1 MENCQKKKKK
11 KKKVVLMSLTER
23 ITQSLIFINVTSSS
37 YVFLQKLYFKVST
50 GNLTDIP
57 SCVLQTHTNVM
68 ELVIQII
75 HVILKPFQA
84 E

>member
-1 MENCQKKKKK
+1 MGI
-11 KKKVVLMSLTER
+11 TER
-23 ITQSLIFINVTSSS
+23 ITVSYFHKCNFIILL
-37 YVFLQKLYFKVST
+37 FLLKLYFKVST
-50 GNLTDIP
+50 GNFTDILP
-57 SCVLQTHTNVM
+57 CVLQTHTNAM